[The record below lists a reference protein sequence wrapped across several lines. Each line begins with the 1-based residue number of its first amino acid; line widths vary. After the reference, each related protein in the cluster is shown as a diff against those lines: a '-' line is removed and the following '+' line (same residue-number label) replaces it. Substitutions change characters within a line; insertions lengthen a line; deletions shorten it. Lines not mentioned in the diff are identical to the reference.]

1 MDQCGAEGW
10 YFDAGNLTVL
20 QTTRIPMGIDLAS
33 FWANLYLSKHKWD
46 FMCKLIKED
55 ERKSFMQN
63 FDLLMIIGHLMID
76 ENFKSLTKK
85 FTCKN

>member
-1 MDQCGAEGW
+1 
-10 YFDAGNLTVL
+10 
-20 QTTRIPMGIDLAS
+20 
-33 FWANLYLSKHKWD
+33 
-46 FMCKLIKED
+46 MCKLIKED
-55 ERKSFMQN
+55 ERKSFMEN

>member
-10 YFDAGNLTVL
+10 YFDVGNLTVF
-20 QTTRIPMGIDLAS
+20 QTTRIPMGIELAS
-33 FWANLYLSKHKWD
+33 FWANLYLSKRKWD